1 MNQEAHGGA
10 VPGSTLDAQR
20 EFLKSLFIPD
30 FIVNNMY
37 INGVYYHPTFL
48 YESLW
53 NIIGFLI
60 IIFIL
65 RKLSRV
71 LVGEIAAFYAIWY
84 SVGRYFIEGMRTDS
98 LMLTDSIRVAQFISL
113 MIILVVFS
121 IVIGRRMMKKE
132 LISYRSFY
140 KS

>member
-1 MNQEAHGGA
+1 MEYN
-10 VPGSTLDAQR
+10 R
-20 EFLKSLFIPD
+20 
-30 FIVNNMY
+30 
-37 INGVYYHPTFL
+37 
-48 YESLW
+48 
-53 NIIGFLI
+53 FLI

>member
-1 MNQEAHGGA
+1 MLLSPN
-10 VPGSTLDAQR
+10 
-20 EFLKSLFIPD
+20 K
-30 FIVNNMY
+30 N
-37 INGVYYHPTFL
+37 
-48 YESLW
+48 
-53 NIIGFLI
+53 GFLI

>member
-1 MNQEAHGGA
+1 
-10 VPGSTLDAQR
+10 
-20 EFLKSLFIPD
+20 
-30 FIVNNMY
+30 MY

>member
-1 MNQEAHGGA
+1 MCIRD
-10 VPGSTLDAQR
+10 S
-20 EFLKSLFIPD
+20 
-30 FIVNNMY
+30 
-37 INGVYYHPTFL
+37 
-48 YESLW
+48 
-53 NIIGFLI
+53 
-60 IIFIL
+60 